1 MNARDVST
9 LEIASAADRAQD
21 AATTVV
27 TVQLD
32 GDADRRDAIVCS
44 IFRSI
49 R

>member
-1 MNARDVST
+1 MNASDVST
-9 LEIASAADRAQD
+9 LETASAADMAQD

-32 GDADRRDAIVCS
+32 GDADRRGAIVCL

-49 R
+49 L